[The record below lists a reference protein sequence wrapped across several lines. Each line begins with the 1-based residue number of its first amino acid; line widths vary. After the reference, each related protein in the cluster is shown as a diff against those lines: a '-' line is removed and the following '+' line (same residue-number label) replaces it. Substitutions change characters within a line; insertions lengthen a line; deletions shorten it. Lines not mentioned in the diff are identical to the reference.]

1 MCHSTRLMN
10 FRMNHNYPLPF
21 PDANDKREFEELPS
35 RFELC
40 EAPFK
45 LLEPPSRLQ
54 RARGLRAE
62 RDQWQQARAAHC
74 GPLKAAGAFEASGL
88 VASGS
93 LPLGLIASPIDSCG
107 RNFSFALIGTMI
119 GSSEAVAA
127 PPPSGMA
134 CCSQAWD
141 AAQPRTAGERLSR
154 RLRRNTLPGRAEL
167 GREPEATQLW
177 LRRGEA

>member
-1 MCHSTRLMN
+1 MAAGARSALRPSQGRRG
-10 FRMNHNYPLPF
+10 FRSLGT
-21 PDANDKREFEELPS
+21 
-35 RFELC
+35 
-40 EAPFK
+40 
-45 LLEPPSRLQ
+45 
-54 RARGLRAE
+54 RGLR
-62 RDQWQQARAAHC
+62 
-74 GPLKAAGAFEASGL
+74 
-88 VASGS
+88 VASAWTHR
-93 LPLGLIASPIDSCG
+93 LTHRLLWQELL
-107 RNFSFALIGTMI
+107 FFALIGTMI